1 MSNKQTFKLNM
12 PEINLYIIVIGISSI
27 ILLYYNL
34 YVGCLFFCIFVYMVF
49 HNWRTTNIR
58 RNEWTE
64 YIQNL
69 SLDID
74 ETTKKAIINLPIP
87 LCILEF
93 DGNISWYNGK
103 FYDMIGQKDLLDKNI
118 EDIVKNLNLRK
129 VLNENKEMYTE
140 INYKEKEY
148 TIIYNVIK
156 NDQEKNPKYLMIL
169 YWIDKTEYLKVKQD
183 YDDEKNAMMLIQVD
197 GYDEVLKSAAEDKRA
212 LINVEVE
219 KILSALESTSNGAL
233 RRTSKDKFFLVMHKK
248 ELKKLESEKFS
259 ILDTIRHIDYGNNLP
274 VTISIGIGID
284 GDTLNENLKLATGA
298 LDLALGRG
306 GDQAV
311 VKTKD
316 KFVFYGGKSKAVEKK
331 TKVKSRLIGHALREV
346 IQQSDQVYIMG
357 HKYPD
362 MDAMGAAVGVYDIC
376 KSCNKTANIVLQSVN
391 ESIEI
396 FINKI
401 NKINENNYYKKL
413 FIGKEEAI
421 DNCTKNTL
429 VVVVDTH
436 RPNYTE
442 CEELLKLS
450 EKIVV
455 IDHHR
460 RGVEFINDAVLLF
473 HEIYVSSTCEMV
485 TELVQYMDEDV
496 TINKLTAEGLLAGIS
511 LDTKNFAFK
520 TGVRTFEAASY
531 LRKVGAD
538 TIEVKKF
545 FNSDVKDFIIKA
557 EIIQSTKIINNRI
570 CLAYSSTEIDSI
582 NVIIAQTA
590 DELLNIKEVEAS
602 FVLGEKDDT
611 VFISARSLGQINVHV
626 LMEKLGGGGHID
638 IAGAQLKNV
647 SLKEAYK
654 MVNKII
660 EEYLEEEE

>member
-1 MSNKQTFKLNM
+1 
-12 PEINLYIIVIGISSI
+12 
-27 ILLYYNL
+27 
-34 YVGCLFFCIFVYMVF
+34 MVF

-58 RNEWTE
+58 RHEWTE

-169 YWIDKTEYLKVKQD
+169 YWIDKTEYLKVKQN

-219 KILSALESTSNGAL
+219 KILSALELNSNGAL

-248 ELKKLESEKFS
+248 ELKKLEAEKFS

-376 KSCNKTANIVLQSVN
+376 KSCNKTAHIVLQSVN

-396 FINKI
+396 FI

-450 EKIVV
+450 EKVVV

-611 VFISARSLGQINVHV
+611 IFISARSLGQINVHV

>member
-58 RNEWTE
+58 RHEWTE

-169 YWIDKTEYLKVKQD
+169 YWIDKTEYLKVKQNY

-219 KILSALESTSNGAL
+219 KILSALELNSNGAL

-248 ELKKLESEKFS
+248 ELKKLEAEKFS

-401 NKINENNYYKKL
+401 NENNYYKKL

-450 EKIVV
+450 EKVVV

-611 VFISARSLGQINVHV
+611 IFISARSLGQINVHV